1 MNDKVIGNETEKVKN
16 KVTIDPKIF
25 FPSLIVVVLLSYF
38 TVRDLDASNIVIQ
51 NVFHYLTHTWGWA
64 FEWYMVVMAIGWAWL
79 VWGPYAHN
87 RLGQEEPEF
96 STSSW
101 IFLMFASCT
110 SAAVL
115 FWGSLEIYY
124 YITYPPFDLAA
135 GSIPAKE
142 LGLAYSLFHWGPLP
156 WAGYGFF
163 TVAIGYFLF
172 VKKMDVVRP
181 SGTLEPVLG
190 KYHKGIIGTII
201 DNIYV
206 VALILAMGTSLGLA
220 TPLVTECIQWLFGI
234 PRTMEVDTI
243 IISAWIV
250 FNAICVAFGLQKGIK
265 IASDLRSYLSI
276 IMLAWVF
283 IIGATSF
290 TVNYF
295 TDSIGVMLNH
305 LPRMLFYTSS
315 VSPDSFPQDWT
326 VFYWAWWVV
335 YAIQMCI
342 FLAKISRGRT
352 VRQLCLGMVAG
363 LTSSTWLLW
372 TILGSNTMSLMNENI
387 INMPQLI
394 EQYGA
399 ARAIIKTWAA
409 LPFSTLTMWGFFIL
423 CFLATVT
430 LINACSYTLAMST
443 CKGVDADNEPPI
455 WVRVGWSV
463 LVGIIG
469 IVLLALGGL
478 KPLQTAIIA
487 GGAPLII
494 VNILVI
500 ISFIKDAGK
509 NKWGSETKT
518 ETN

>member
-1 MNDKVIGNETEKVKN
+1 MSEN
-16 KVTIDPKIF
+16 KKIKKAGIEAKIF
-25 FPSLIVVVLLSYF
+25 FPSLLVVILLSYF
-38 TVRDLDASNIVIQ
+38 TVRDLDAANEVISA
-51 NVFHYLTHTWGWA
+51 VFHYLTHSWGWA
-64 FEWYMVVMAIGWAWL
+64 FEWYMIVMLAGWLWL
-79 VWGPYAHN
+79 LFGPYANN
-87 RLGQEEPEF
+87 RLGNEEPEF
-96 STSSW
+96 STGSW

-124 YITYPPFDLAA
+124 YVSYPPFEMEPLTVQ
-135 GSIPAKE
+135 AKE
-142 LGLAYSLFHWGPLP
+142 FGLAYSLFHWGPLP
-156 WAGYGFF
+156 WAGYAFF
-163 TVAIGYFLF
+163 SVALGYFLF

-181 SGTLEPVLG
+181 SGTLYPIMG
-190 KYHKGIIGTII
+190 KKCEGIIGTII

-220 TPLVTECIQWLFGI
+220 TPLVTECIQYLFGI
-234 PRTMEVDTI
+234 PRTIEVDAT
-243 IISAWIV
+243 IISAWII

-276 IMLAWVF
+276 IILAWVL
-283 IIGATSF
+283 IIGATTF

-295 TDSIGVMLNH
+295 TDSIGVLLMNMG
-305 LPRMLFYTSS
+305 RMLFYTAS
-315 VSPDSFPQDWT
+315 VSDSSFPQDWT

-335 YAIQMCI
+335 YGIQMCI

-352 VRQLCLGMVAG
+352 VRQLCLAMVGG
-363 LTSSTWLLW
+363 LTASTWLLW
-372 TILGSNTMSLMNENI
+372 TILGSNTLNLMNENI
-387 INMPQLI
+387 VNMPALI

-399 ARAIIKTWAA
+399 ARAIIETWAA
-409 LPFSTLTMWGFFIL
+409 LPMSTITMWMFFIL

-443 CKGVDADNEPPI
+443 CKGVDADNEPPV

-463 LVGIIG
+463 LVGVIG

-487 GGAPLII
+487 GGAPLIF
-494 VNILVI
+494 VNIMII
-500 ISFIKDAGK
+500 ISFLKDSRK
-509 NKWGSETKT
+509 NNWKS
-518 ETN
+518 

>member
-1 MNDKVIGNETEKVKN
+1 MSEN
-16 KVTIDPKIF
+16 KKIKKAGIEAKIF
-25 FPSLIVVVLLSYF
+25 FPSLLVVILLSYF
-38 TVRDLDASNIVIQ
+38 TVRDLDAANEVISA
-51 NVFHYLTHTWGWA
+51 VFHYLTHSWGWA
-64 FEWYMVVMAIGWAWL
+64 FEWYMIVMLAGWLWL
-79 VWGPYAHN
+79 LFGPYANN
-87 RLGQEEPEF
+87 RLGNEKPEF
-96 STSSW
+96 STGSW

-124 YITYPPFDLAA
+124 YVSYPPFELEPL
-135 GSIPAKE
+135 SVQAKE

-156 WAGYGFF
+156 WAGYAFF
-163 TVAIGYFLF
+163 SVALGYFLF

-181 SGTLEPVLG
+181 SGTLYPIMG
-190 KYHKGIIGTII
+190 KKCEGIIGTII

-220 TPLVTECIQWLFGI
+220 TPLVTECIQYLFGI
-234 PRTMEVDTI
+234 PRTIEVDAT
-243 IISAWIV
+243 IISAWII

-276 IMLAWVF
+276 IILAWVL
-283 IIGATSF
+283 IIGATTF

-295 TDSIGVMLNH
+295 TDSIGVLLMNMG
-305 LPRMLFYTSS
+305 RMLFYTAS
-315 VSPDSFPQDWT
+315 VSDSSFPQDWT

-335 YAIQMCI
+335 YGIQMCI

-352 VRQLCLGMVAG
+352 VRQLCLAMVGG
-363 LTSSTWLLW
+363 LTASTWLLW
-372 TILGSNTMSLMNENI
+372 TILGSNTLNLMNENI
-387 INMPQLI
+387 VNMPALI

-399 ARAIIKTWAA
+399 ARAIIETWAA
-409 LPFSTLTMWGFFIL
+409 LPMSTITMWMFFIL

-443 CKGVDADNEPPI
+443 CKGVDADNEPPV

-463 LVGIIG
+463 LVGVIG

-487 GGAPLII
+487 GGAPLVF
-494 VNILVI
+494 VNIMII
-500 ISFIKDAGK
+500 ISFLKDSRK
-509 NKWGSETKT
+509 NNWKS
-518 ETN
+518 

>member
-1 MNDKVIGNETEKVKN
+1 MSEN
-16 KVTIDPKIF
+16 KKIKKAGIEAKIF
-25 FPSLIVVVLLSYF
+25 FPSLLVVILLSYF
-38 TVRDLDASNIVIQ
+38 TVRDLDAANEVISA
-51 NVFHYLTHTWGWA
+51 VFHYLTHSWGWA
-64 FEWYMVVMAIGWAWL
+64 FEWYMIVMLAGWLWL
-79 VWGPYAHN
+79 LFGPYANN
-87 RLGQEEPEF
+87 RLGNEEPEF
-96 STSSW
+96 STGSW

-124 YITYPPFDLAA
+124 YVSYPPFELEPL
-135 GSIPAKE
+135 SVQAKE

-156 WAGYGFF
+156 WAGYAFF
-163 TVAIGYFLF
+163 SVALGYFLF

-181 SGTLEPVLG
+181 SGTLYPIMG
-190 KYHKGIIGTII
+190 KKCEGIIGTII

-220 TPLVTECIQWLFGI
+220 TPLVTECIQYLFGI
-234 PRTMEVDTI
+234 PRTIEVDAT
-243 IISAWIV
+243 IISAWII

-276 IMLAWVF
+276 IILAWVL
-283 IIGATSF
+283 IIGATTF

-295 TDSIGVMLNH
+295 TDSIGVLLMNMG
-305 LPRMLFYTSS
+305 RMLFYTAS
-315 VSPDSFPQDWT
+315 VSDSSFPQDWT

-335 YAIQMCI
+335 YGIQMCI

-352 VRQLCLGMVAG
+352 VRQLCLAMVGG
-363 LTSSTWLLW
+363 LTASTWLLW
-372 TILGSNTMSLMNENI
+372 TILGSNTLNLMNENI
-387 INMPQLI
+387 VNMPALI

-399 ARAIIKTWAA
+399 ARAIIETWAA
-409 LPFSTLTMWGFFIL
+409 LPMSTITMWMFFIL

-443 CKGVDADNEPPI
+443 CKGVDTDNEPPV

-463 LVGIIG
+463 LVGVIG

-487 GGAPLII
+487 GGAPLVF
-494 VNILVI
+494 VNIMII
-500 ISFIKDAGK
+500 ISFLKDSRK
-509 NKWGSETKT
+509 NNWKS
-518 ETN
+518 

>member
-1 MNDKVIGNETEKVKN
+1 MSEN
-16 KVTIDPKIF
+16 KKIKKAGIEAKIF
-25 FPSLIVVVLLSYF
+25 FPSLLVVILLSYF
-38 TVRDLDASNIVIQ
+38 TVRDLDAANEVISA
-51 NVFHYLTHTWGWA
+51 VFHYLTHSWGWA
-64 FEWYMVVMAIGWAWL
+64 FEWYMIVMLAGWLWL
-79 VWGPYAHN
+79 LFGPYANN
-87 RLGQEEPEF
+87 RLGNEEPEF
-96 STSSW
+96 STGSW

-124 YITYPPFDLAA
+124 YVSYPPFELEPL
-135 GSIPAKE
+135 SVQAKE

-156 WAGYGFF
+156 WAGYAFF
-163 TVAIGYFLF
+163 SVALGYFLF

-181 SGTLEPVLG
+181 SGTLYPIMG
-190 KYHKGIIGTII
+190 KKCEGIIGTII

-220 TPLVTECIQWLFGI
+220 TPLVTECIQYLFGI
-234 PRTMEVDTI
+234 PRTIEVDAT
-243 IISAWIV
+243 IISAWII

-276 IMLAWVF
+276 IILAWVL
-283 IIGATSF
+283 IIGATTF

-295 TDSIGVMLNH
+295 TDSIGVLLMNMG
-305 LPRMLFYTSS
+305 RMLFYTAS
-315 VSPDSFPQDWT
+315 VSDSSFPQDWT

-335 YAIQMCI
+335 YGIQMCI

-352 VRQLCLGMVAG
+352 VRQLCLAMVGG
-363 LTSSTWLLW
+363 LTASTWLLW
-372 TILGSNTMSLMNENI
+372 TILGSNTLNLMNENI
-387 INMPQLI
+387 VNMPALI

-399 ARAIIKTWAA
+399 ARAIIETWAA
-409 LPFSTLTMWGFFIL
+409 LPMSTITMWMFFIL

-430 LINACSYTLAMST
+430 LINACSYTLTMST
-443 CKGVDADNEPPI
+443 CKGVDADNEPPV

-463 LVGIIG
+463 LVGVIG

-487 GGAPLII
+487 GGAPLVF
-494 VNILVI
+494 VNIMII
-500 ISFIKDAGK
+500 ISFLKDSRK
-509 NKWGSETKT
+509 NNWKS
-518 ETN
+518 

>member
-1 MNDKVIGNETEKVKN
+1 MSEN
-16 KVTIDPKIF
+16 KKIKKAGIEAKIF
-25 FPSLIVVVLLSYF
+25 FPSLLVVILLSYF
-38 TVRDLDASNIVIQ
+38 TVRDLDAANEVISA
-51 NVFHYLTHTWGWA
+51 VFHYLTHSWGWA
-64 FEWYMVVMAIGWAWL
+64 FEWYMIVMLAGWLWL
-79 VWGPYAHN
+79 LFGPYANN
-87 RLGQEEPEF
+87 RLGNEEPEF
-96 STSSW
+96 STGSW

-124 YITYPPFDLAA
+124 YVSYPPFEMEPLTVQ
-135 GSIPAKE
+135 AKE
-142 LGLAYSLFHWGPLP
+142 FSLAYSLFHWGPLP
-156 WAGYGFF
+156 WAGYAFF
-163 TVAIGYFLF
+163 SVALGYFLF

-181 SGTLEPVLG
+181 SGTLYPIMG
-190 KYHKGIIGTII
+190 KKCEGIIGTII

-220 TPLVTECIQWLFGI
+220 TPLVTECIQYLFGI
-234 PRTMEVDTI
+234 PRTIEVDAT
-243 IISAWIV
+243 IISAWII

-276 IMLAWVF
+276 IILAWVL
-283 IIGATSF
+283 IIGATTF

-295 TDSIGVMLNH
+295 TDSIGVLLMNMG
-305 LPRMLFYTSS
+305 RMLFYTAS
-315 VSPDSFPQDWT
+315 VSDSSFPQDWT

-335 YAIQMCI
+335 YGIQMCI

-352 VRQLCLGMVAG
+352 VRQLCLAMVGG
-363 LTSSTWLLW
+363 LTASTWLLW
-372 TILGSNTMSLMNENI
+372 TILGSNTLNLMNENI
-387 INMPQLI
+387 VNMPALI

-399 ARAIIKTWAA
+399 ARAIIETWAA
-409 LPFSTLTMWGFFIL
+409 LPMSTITMWMFFIL

-443 CKGVDADNEPPI
+443 CKGVDADNEPPV

-463 LVGIIG
+463 LVGVIG

-487 GGAPLII
+487 GGAPLIF
-494 VNILVI
+494 VNIMII
-500 ISFIKDAGK
+500 ISFLKDSRK
-509 NKWGSETKT
+509 NNWKS
-518 ETN
+518 

>member
-1 MNDKVIGNETEKVKN
+1 MSEN
-16 KVTIDPKIF
+16 KKIKKAGIEAKIF
-25 FPSLIVVVLLSYF
+25 FPSLLVVILLSYF
-38 TVRDLDASNIVIQ
+38 TVRDLDAANEVISA
-51 NVFHYLTHTWGWA
+51 VFHYLTHSWGWA
-64 FEWYMVVMAIGWAWL
+64 FEWYMIVMLAGWLWL
-79 VWGPYAHN
+79 LFGPYANN
-87 RLGQEEPEF
+87 RLGNEEPEF
-96 STSSW
+96 TTGSW

-124 YITYPPFDLAA
+124 YVSYPPFELEPL
-135 GSIPAKE
+135 SVQAKE

-156 WAGYGFF
+156 WAGYAFF
-163 TVAIGYFLF
+163 SVALGYFLF

-181 SGTLEPVLG
+181 SGTLYPIMG
-190 KYHKGIIGTII
+190 KKCEGIIGTII

-220 TPLVTECIQWLFGI
+220 TPLVTECIQYLFGI
-234 PRTMEVDTI
+234 PRTIEVDAT
-243 IISAWIV
+243 IISAWII

-276 IMLAWVF
+276 IILAWVL
-283 IIGATSF
+283 IIGATTF

-295 TDSIGVMLNH
+295 TDSIGVLLMNMG
-305 LPRMLFYTSS
+305 RMLFYTAS
-315 VSPDSFPQDWT
+315 VSDSSFPQDWT

-335 YAIQMCI
+335 YGIQMCI

-352 VRQLCLGMVAG
+352 VRQLCLAMVGG
-363 LTSSTWLLW
+363 LTASTWLLW
-372 TILGSNTMSLMNENI
+372 TILGSNTLNLMNENI
-387 INMPQLI
+387 VNMPALI

-399 ARAIIKTWAA
+399 ARAIIETWAA
-409 LPFSTLTMWGFFIL
+409 LPMSTITMWMFFIL

-443 CKGVDADNEPPI
+443 CKGVDADNEPPV

-463 LVGIIG
+463 LVGVIG

-487 GGAPLII
+487 GGAPLVF
-494 VNILVI
+494 VNIMII
-500 ISFIKDAGK
+500 ISFLKDSRK
-509 NKWGSETKT
+509 NNWKS
-518 ETN
+518 

>member
-1 MNDKVIGNETEKVKN
+1 MSEN
-16 KVTIDPKIF
+16 KKIKKAGIEAKIF
-25 FPSLIVVVLLSYF
+25 FPSLLVVILLSYF
-38 TVRDLDASNIVIQ
+38 TVRDLDAANEVISA
-51 NVFHYLTHTWGWA
+51 VFHYLTHSWGWA
-64 FEWYMVVMAIGWAWL
+64 FEWYMIVMLAGWLWL
-79 VWGPYAHN
+79 LFGPYANN
-87 RLGQEEPEF
+87 RLGNEEPEF
-96 STSSW
+96 STGSW

-124 YITYPPFDLAA
+124 YVSYPPFEMEPLTVQ
-135 GSIPAKE
+135 AKE
-142 LGLAYSLFHWGPLP
+142 FGLAYSLFHWGPLP
-156 WAGYGFF
+156 WAGYAFF
-163 TVAIGYFLF
+163 SVALGYFLF

-181 SGTLEPVLG
+181 SGTLYPIMG
-190 KYHKGIIGTII
+190 KKCEGIIGTII

-220 TPLVTECIQWLFGI
+220 TPLVTECIQYLFGI
-234 PRTMEVDTI
+234 PRTIEVDAT
-243 IISAWIV
+243 IISAWII

-276 IMLAWVF
+276 IILAWVL
-283 IIGATSF
+283 IIGATTF

-295 TDSIGVMLNH
+295 TDSIGVLLMNMG
-305 LPRMLFYTSS
+305 RMLFYTAS
-315 VSPDSFPQDWT
+315 VSESSFPQDWT

-335 YAIQMCI
+335 YGIQMCI

-352 VRQLCLGMVAG
+352 VRQLCLAMVGG
-363 LTSSTWLLW
+363 LTASTWLLW
-372 TILGSNTMSLMNENI
+372 TILGSNTLNLMNENI
-387 INMPQLI
+387 VNMPALI

-399 ARAIIKTWAA
+399 ARAIIETWAA
-409 LPFSTLTMWGFFIL
+409 LPMSTITMWMFFIL

-443 CKGVDADNEPPI
+443 CKGVDADNEPPV

-463 LVGIIG
+463 LVGVIG

-487 GGAPLII
+487 GGAPLIF
-494 VNILVI
+494 VNIMII
-500 ISFIKDAGK
+500 ISFLKDSRK
-509 NKWGSETKT
+509 NNWKS
-518 ETN
+518 

>member
-1 MNDKVIGNETEKVKN
+1 MSEN
-16 KVTIDPKIF
+16 KKIKKAGIEAKIF
-25 FPSLIVVVLLSYF
+25 FPSLLVVILLSYF
-38 TVRDLDASNIVIQ
+38 TVRDLDAANEVISA
-51 NVFHYLTHTWGWA
+51 VFHYLTHSWGWA
-64 FEWYMVVMAIGWAWL
+64 FEWYMIVMLAGWLWL
-79 VWGPYAHN
+79 LFGPYANN
-87 RLGQEEPEF
+87 RLGNEEPEF
-96 STSSW
+96 STGSW

-124 YITYPPFDLAA
+124 YVSYPPFEMEPLTVQ
-135 GSIPAKE
+135 AKE
-142 LGLAYSLFHWGPLP
+142 FGLAYSLFHWDPLP
-156 WAGYGFF
+156 WAGYAFF
-163 TVAIGYFLF
+163 SVALGYFLF

-181 SGTLEPVLG
+181 SGTLYPIMG
-190 KYHKGIIGTII
+190 KKCEGIIGTII

-220 TPLVTECIQWLFGI
+220 TPLVTECIQYLFGI
-234 PRTMEVDTI
+234 PRTIEVDAT
-243 IISAWIV
+243 IISAWII

-276 IMLAWVF
+276 IILAWVL
-283 IIGATSF
+283 IIGATTF

-295 TDSIGVMLNH
+295 TDSIGVLLMNMG
-305 LPRMLFYTSS
+305 RMLFYTAS
-315 VSPDSFPQDWT
+315 VSESSFPQDWT

-335 YAIQMCI
+335 YGIQMCI

-352 VRQLCLGMVAG
+352 VRQLCLAMVGG
-363 LTSSTWLLW
+363 LTASTWLLW
-372 TILGSNTMSLMNENI
+372 TILGSNTLNLMNENI
-387 INMPQLI
+387 VNMPALI

-399 ARAIIKTWAA
+399 ARAIIETWAA
-409 LPFSTLTMWGFFIL
+409 LPMSTITMWMFFIL

-443 CKGVDADNEPPI
+443 CKGVDADNEPPV

-463 LVGIIG
+463 LVGVIG

-487 GGAPLII
+487 GGAPLIF
-494 VNILVI
+494 VNIMII
-500 ISFIKDAGK
+500 ISFLKDSRK
-509 NKWGSETKT
+509 NNWKS
-518 ETN
+518 

>member
-1 MNDKVIGNETEKVKN
+1 MSEN
-16 KVTIDPKIF
+16 KKIKKAGIEAKIF
-25 FPSLIVVVLLSYF
+25 FPSLLVVILLSYF
-38 TVRDLDASNIVIQ
+38 TVRDLDAANEVISA
-51 NVFHYLTHTWGWA
+51 VFHYLTHSWGWA
-64 FEWYMVVMAIGWAWL
+64 FEWYMIIMLAGWLWL
-79 VWGPYAHN
+79 LFGPYANN
-87 RLGQEEPEF
+87 RLGNEEPEF
-96 STSSW
+96 STGSW

-124 YITYPPFDLAA
+124 YVSYPPFELEPL
-135 GSIPAKE
+135 SVQAKE

-156 WAGYGFF
+156 WAGYAFF
-163 TVAIGYFLF
+163 SVALGYFLF

-181 SGTLEPVLG
+181 SGTLYPIMG
-190 KYHKGIIGTII
+190 KKCEGIIGTII

-220 TPLVTECIQWLFGI
+220 TPLVTECIQYLFGI
-234 PRTMEVDTI
+234 PRTIEVDAT
-243 IISAWIV
+243 IISAWII

-276 IMLAWVF
+276 IILAWVL
-283 IIGATSF
+283 IIGATTF

-295 TDSIGVMLNH
+295 TDSIGVLLMNMG
-305 LPRMLFYTSS
+305 RMLFYTAS
-315 VSPDSFPQDWT
+315 VSDSSFPQDWT

-335 YAIQMCI
+335 YGIQMCI

-352 VRQLCLGMVAG
+352 VRQLCLAMVGG
-363 LTSSTWLLW
+363 LTASTWLLW
-372 TILGSNTMSLMNENI
+372 TILGSNTLNLMNENI
-387 INMPQLI
+387 VNMPALI

-399 ARAIIKTWAA
+399 ARAIIETWAA
-409 LPFSTLTMWGFFIL
+409 LPMSTITMWMFFIL

-443 CKGVDADNEPPI
+443 CKGVDADNEPPV

-463 LVGIIG
+463 LVGVIG

-487 GGAPLII
+487 GGAPLVF
-494 VNILVI
+494 VNIMII
-500 ISFIKDAGK
+500 ISFLKDSRK
-509 NKWGSETKT
+509 NNWKS
-518 ETN
+518 

>member
-1 MNDKVIGNETEKVKN
+1 MSEN
-16 KVTIDPKIF
+16 KKIKKAGIEAKIF
-25 FPSLIVVVLLSYF
+25 FPSLLVVILLSYF
-38 TVRDLDASNIVIQ
+38 TVRDLDAANEVISA
-51 NVFHYLTHTWGWA
+51 VFHYLTHSWGWA
-64 FEWYMVVMAIGWAWL
+64 FEWYMIVMLAGWLWL
-79 VWGPYAHN
+79 LFGPYANN
-87 RLGQEEPEF
+87 RLGNEEPEF
-96 STSSW
+96 STGSW

-124 YITYPPFDLAA
+124 YVSYPPFEMEPLTVQ
-135 GSIPAKE
+135 AKE
-142 LGLAYSLFHWGPLP
+142 FGLAYSLFHWGPLP
-156 WAGYGFF
+156 WAGYAFF
-163 TVAIGYFLF
+163 SVALGYFLF

-181 SGTLEPVLG
+181 SGTLYPIMG
-190 KYHKGIIGTII
+190 KKCEGIIGTII

-220 TPLVTECIQWLFGI
+220 TPLVTECIQYLFGI
-234 PRTMEVDTI
+234 PRTIEVDAT
-243 IISAWIV
+243 IISAWII

-276 IMLAWVF
+276 IILAWVL
-283 IIGATSF
+283 IIGATTF

-295 TDSIGVMLNH
+295 TDSIGVLLMNMG
-305 LPRMLFYTSS
+305 RMLFYTAS
-315 VSPDSFPQDWT
+315 VSESSFPQDWT

-335 YAIQMCI
+335 YGIQMCI

-352 VRQLCLGMVAG
+352 VRQLCLAMVGG

-372 TILGSNTMSLMNENI
+372 TILGSNTLNLMNENI
-387 INMPQLI
+387 VNMPALI

-399 ARAIIKTWAA
+399 ARAIIETWAA
-409 LPFSTLTMWGFFIL
+409 LPMSTITMWMFFIL

-443 CKGVDADNEPPI
+443 CKGVDADNEPPV

-463 LVGIIG
+463 LVGVIG

-487 GGAPLII
+487 GGAPLIF
-494 VNILVI
+494 VNIMII
-500 ISFIKDAGK
+500 ISFLKDSRK
-509 NKWGSETKT
+509 NNWKS
-518 ETN
+518 

>member
-1 MNDKVIGNETEKVKN
+1 MSEN
-16 KVTIDPKIF
+16 KKIKKAGIEAKIF
-25 FPSLIVVVLLSYF
+25 FPSLLVVILLSYF
-38 TVRDLDASNIVIQ
+38 TVRDLDAANEVISA
-51 NVFHYLTHTWGWA
+51 VFHYLTHSWGWA
-64 FEWYMVVMAIGWAWL
+64 FEWYMIVMLAGWLWL
-79 VWGPYAHN
+79 LFGPYANN
-87 RLGQEEPEF
+87 RLGNEEPEF
-96 STSSW
+96 STGSW

-124 YITYPPFDLAA
+124 YVSYPPFELEPL
-135 GSIPAKE
+135 SVQAKE

-156 WAGYGFF
+156 WAGYAFF
-163 TVAIGYFLF
+163 SVALGYFLF

-181 SGTLEPVLG
+181 SGTLYPIMG
-190 KYHKGIIGTII
+190 KKCEGIIGTII

-220 TPLVTECIQWLFGI
+220 TPLVTECIQYLFGI
-234 PRTMEVDTI
+234 PRTIEVDAT
-243 IISAWIV
+243 IISAWII

-276 IMLAWVF
+276 IILAWVL
-283 IIGATSF
+283 IIGATTF

-295 TDSIGVMLNH
+295 TDSIGVLLMNMG
-305 LPRMLFYTSS
+305 RMLFYTAS
-315 VSPDSFPQDWT
+315 VSDSSFPQDWT

-335 YAIQMCI
+335 YGIQMCI

-352 VRQLCLGMVAG
+352 VRQLCLAMVGG
-363 LTSSTWLLW
+363 LTASTWLLW
-372 TILGSNTMSLMNENI
+372 TILGSNTLNLMNENI
-387 INMPQLI
+387 VNMPALI

-399 ARAIIKTWAA
+399 ARAIIETWAA
-409 LPFSTLTMWGFFIL
+409 LPMSTITMWMFFIL

-443 CKGVDADNEPPI
+443 CKGVDADNEPPV

-463 LVGIIG
+463 LVGVIG

-487 GGAPLII
+487 GGAPLVF
-494 VNILVI
+494 VNIMII
-500 ISFIKDAGK
+500 ISFLKDSRK
-509 NKWGSETKT
+509 NNWKS
-518 ETN
+518 

>member
-1 MNDKVIGNETEKVKN
+1 MSEN
-16 KVTIDPKIF
+16 KKIKKAGIEAKIF
-25 FPSLIVVVLLSYF
+25 FPSLLVVILLSYF
-38 TVRDLDASNIVIQ
+38 TVRDLDAANDVISA
-51 NVFHYLTHTWGWA
+51 VFHYLTHSWGWA
-64 FEWYMVVMAIGWAWL
+64 FEWYMIVMLAGWLWL
-79 VWGPYAHN
+79 LFGPYANN
-87 RLGQEEPEF
+87 RLGNEEPEF
-96 STSSW
+96 STGSW

-124 YITYPPFDLAA
+124 YVSYPPFELEPL
-135 GSIPAKE
+135 SVQAKE

-156 WAGYGFF
+156 WAGYAFF
-163 TVAIGYFLF
+163 SVALGYFLF

-181 SGTLEPVLG
+181 SGTLYPIMG
-190 KYHKGIIGTII
+190 KKCEGIIGTII

-220 TPLVTECIQWLFGI
+220 TPLVTECIQYLFGI
-234 PRTMEVDTI
+234 PRTIEVDAT
-243 IISAWIV
+243 IISAWII

-276 IMLAWVF
+276 IILAWVL
-283 IIGATSF
+283 IIGATTF

-295 TDSIGVMLNH
+295 TDSIGVLLMNMG
-305 LPRMLFYTSS
+305 RMLFYTAS
-315 VSPDSFPQDWT
+315 VSDSSFPQDWT

-335 YAIQMCI
+335 YGIQMCI

-352 VRQLCLGMVAG
+352 VRQLCLAMVGG
-363 LTSSTWLLW
+363 LTASTWLLW
-372 TILGSNTMSLMNENI
+372 TILGSNTLNLMNENI
-387 INMPQLI
+387 VNMPALI

-399 ARAIIKTWAA
+399 ARAIIETWAA
-409 LPFSTLTMWGFFIL
+409 LPMSTITMWMFFIL

-443 CKGVDADNEPPI
+443 CKGVDADNEPPV

-463 LVGIIG
+463 LVGVIG

-487 GGAPLII
+487 GGAPLVF
-494 VNILVI
+494 VNIMII
-500 ISFIKDAGK
+500 ISFLKDSRK
-509 NKWGSETKT
+509 NNWKS
-518 ETN
+518 

>member
-1 MNDKVIGNETEKVKN
+1 MSENKKVK
-16 KVTIDPKIF
+16 KAGIEAKIF
-25 FPSLIVVVLLSYF
+25 FPSLLVVILLSYF
-38 TVRDLDASNIVIQ
+38 TVRDLDAANEVISA
-51 NVFHYLTHTWGWA
+51 VFHYLTHSWGWA
-64 FEWYMVVMAIGWAWL
+64 FEWYMIVMLAGWLWL
-79 VWGPYAHN
+79 LFGPYANN
-87 RLGQEEPEF
+87 RLGNEEPEF
-96 STSSW
+96 STGSW

-124 YITYPPFDLAA
+124 YVSYPPFELEPL
-135 GSIPAKE
+135 SVQAKE

-156 WAGYGFF
+156 WAGYAFF
-163 TVAIGYFLF
+163 SVALGYFLF

-181 SGTLEPVLG
+181 SGTLYPIMG
-190 KYHKGIIGTII
+190 KKCEGIIGTII

-220 TPLVTECIQWLFGI
+220 TPLVTECIQYLFGI
-234 PRTMEVDTI
+234 PRTIEVDAT
-243 IISAWIV
+243 IISAWII

-276 IMLAWVF
+276 IILAWVL
-283 IIGATSF
+283 IIGATTF

-295 TDSIGVMLNH
+295 TDSIGVLLMNMG
-305 LPRMLFYTSS
+305 RMLFYTAS
-315 VSPDSFPQDWT
+315 VSDSSFPQDWT

-335 YAIQMCI
+335 YGIQMCI

-352 VRQLCLGMVAG
+352 VRQLCLAMVGG
-363 LTSSTWLLW
+363 LTASTWLLW
-372 TILGSNTMSLMNENI
+372 TILGSNTLNLMNENI
-387 INMPQLI
+387 VNMPALI

-399 ARAIIKTWAA
+399 ARAIIETWAA
-409 LPFSTLTMWGFFIL
+409 LPMSTITMWMFFIL

-443 CKGVDADNEPPI
+443 CKGVDADNEPPV

-463 LVGIIG
+463 LVGVIG

-487 GGAPLII
+487 GGAPLVF
-494 VNILVI
+494 VNIMII
-500 ISFIKDAGK
+500 ISFLKDSRK
-509 NKWGSETKT
+509 NNWKS
-518 ETN
+518 

>member
-1 MNDKVIGNETEKVKN
+1 MSEN
-16 KVTIDPKIF
+16 KKIKKAGIEAKIF
-25 FPSLIVVVLLSYF
+25 FPSLLVVILLSYF
-38 TVRDLDASNIVIQ
+38 TVRDLDAANEVISA
-51 NVFHYLTHTWGWA
+51 VFHYLTHSWGWA
-64 FEWYMVVMAIGWAWL
+64 FEWYMIVMLAGWLWL
-79 VWGPYAHN
+79 LFGPYANN
-87 RLGQEEPEF
+87 RLGNEEPEF
-96 STSSW
+96 STGSW

-124 YITYPPFDLAA
+124 YVSYPPFELEPL
-135 GSIPAKE
+135 SVQAKE

-156 WAGYGFF
+156 WAGYAFF
-163 TVAIGYFLF
+163 SVALGYFLF

-181 SGTLEPVLG
+181 SGTLYPIMG
-190 KYHKGIIGTII
+190 KKCEGIIGTII

-220 TPLVTECIQWLFGI
+220 TPLVTECIQYLFGI
-234 PRTMEVDTI
+234 PRTIEVDAT
-243 IISAWIV
+243 IISAWII

-276 IMLAWVF
+276 IILAWVL
-283 IIGATSF
+283 IIGATTF

-295 TDSIGVMLNH
+295 TDSIGVLLMNMG
-305 LPRMLFYTSS
+305 RMLFYTAS
-315 VSPDSFPQDWT
+315 VSDSSFPQDWT

-335 YAIQMCI
+335 YGIQMCI

-352 VRQLCLGMVAG
+352 VRQLCLAMAGG
-363 LTSSTWLLW
+363 LTASTWLLW
-372 TILGSNTMSLMNENI
+372 TILGSNTLNLMNENI
-387 INMPQLI
+387 VNMPALI

-399 ARAIIKTWAA
+399 ARAIIETWAA
-409 LPFSTLTMWGFFIL
+409 LPMSTITMWMFFIL

-443 CKGVDADNEPPI
+443 CKGVDADNEPPV

-463 LVGIIG
+463 LVGVIG

-487 GGAPLII
+487 GGAPLVF
-494 VNILVI
+494 VNIMII
-500 ISFIKDAGK
+500 ISFLKDSRK
-509 NKWGSETKT
+509 NNWKS
-518 ETN
+518 

>member
-1 MNDKVIGNETEKVKN
+1 MSEN
-16 KVTIDPKIF
+16 KKIKKAGIEAKIF
-25 FPSLIVVVLLSYF
+25 FPSLLVVILLSYF
-38 TVRDLDASNIVIQ
+38 TVRDLDAANEVISA
-51 NVFHYLTHTWGWA
+51 VFHYLTHSWGWA
-64 FEWYMVVMAIGWAWL
+64 FEWYMIVMLAGWLWL
-79 VWGPYAHN
+79 LFGPYANN
-87 RLGQEEPEF
+87 RLGNEEPEF
-96 STSSW
+96 STGSW

-124 YITYPPFDLAA
+124 YVSYPPFELEPL
-135 GSIPAKE
+135 SVQAKE

-156 WAGYGFF
+156 WAGYAFF
-163 TVAIGYFLF
+163 SVALGYFLF

-181 SGTLEPVLG
+181 SGTLYPIMG
-190 KYHKGIIGTII
+190 KKCEGIIGTII

-220 TPLVTECIQWLFGI
+220 TPLVTECIQYLFGI
-234 PRTMEVDTI
+234 PRTIEVDAT
-243 IISAWIV
+243 IISAWII

-276 IMLAWVF
+276 IILAWVL
-283 IIGATSF
+283 IIGATTF

-295 TDSIGVMLNH
+295 TDSIGVLLMNMG
-305 LPRMLFYTSS
+305 RMLFYTAS
-315 VSPDSFPQDWT
+315 VSDSSFPQDWT

-335 YAIQMCI
+335 YGIQMCI

-352 VRQLCLGMVAG
+352 VRQLCLAMVGG
-363 LTSSTWLLW
+363 LTASTWLLW
-372 TILGSNTMSLMNENI
+372 TILGSNTLNLMNENI
-387 INMPQLI
+387 VNMPALI

-399 ARAIIKTWAA
+399 ARAIIETWAA
-409 LPFSTLTMWGFFIL
+409 LPMSTITMWMFFIL

-443 CKGVDADNEPPI
+443 CKGVDADNEPPV

-463 LVGIIG
+463 LVGVIG

-487 GGAPLII
+487 GGAPLIF
-494 VNILVI
+494 VNIMII
-500 ISFIKDAGK
+500 ISFLKDSRK
-509 NKWGSETKT
+509 NNWKS
-518 ETN
+518 

>member
-1 MNDKVIGNETEKVKN
+1 MSEN
-16 KVTIDPKIF
+16 KKIKKAGIEAKIF
-25 FPSLIVVVLLSYF
+25 FPSLLVVILLSYF
-38 TVRDLDASNIVIQ
+38 TVRDLDAANEVISA
-51 NVFHYLTHTWGWA
+51 VFHYLTHSWGWA
-64 FEWYMVVMAIGWAWL
+64 FEWYMIVMLAGWLWL
-79 VWGPYAHN
+79 LFGPYANN
-87 RLGQEEPEF
+87 RLGNEEPEF
-96 STSSW
+96 STGSW

-124 YITYPPFDLAA
+124 YVSYPPFELEPL
-135 GSIPAKE
+135 SVKAKE

-156 WAGYGFF
+156 WAGYAFF
-163 TVAIGYFLF
+163 SVALGYFLF

-181 SGTLEPVLG
+181 SGTLYPIMG
-190 KYHKGIIGTII
+190 KKCEGIIGTII

-220 TPLVTECIQWLFGI
+220 TPLVTECIQYLFGI
-234 PRTMEVDTI
+234 PRTIEVDAT
-243 IISAWIV
+243 IISAWII

-276 IMLAWVF
+276 IILAWVL
-283 IIGATSF
+283 IIGATTF

-295 TDSIGVMLNH
+295 TDSIGVLLMNMG
-305 LPRMLFYTSS
+305 RMLFYTAS
-315 VSPDSFPQDWT
+315 VSDSSFPQDWT

-335 YAIQMCI
+335 YGIQMCI

-352 VRQLCLGMVAG
+352 VRQLCLAMVGG
-363 LTSSTWLLW
+363 LTASTWLLW
-372 TILGSNTMSLMNENI
+372 TILGSNTLNLMNENI
-387 INMPQLI
+387 VNMPALI

-399 ARAIIKTWAA
+399 ARAIIETWAA
-409 LPFSTLTMWGFFIL
+409 LPMSTITMWMFFIL

-443 CKGVDADNEPPI
+443 CKGVDADNEPPV

-463 LVGIIG
+463 LVGVIG

-487 GGAPLII
+487 GGAPLVF
-494 VNILVI
+494 VNIMII
-500 ISFIKDAGK
+500 ISFLKDSRK
-509 NKWGSETKT
+509 NNWKS
-518 ETN
+518 

>member
-1 MNDKVIGNETEKVKN
+1 MSEN
-16 KVTIDPKIF
+16 KKIKKAGIEAKIF
-25 FPSLIVVVLLSYF
+25 FPSLLVVILLSYF
-38 TVRDLDASNIVIQ
+38 TVRDLDAANEVISA
-51 NVFHYLTHTWGWA
+51 VFHYLTHSWGWA
-64 FEWYMVVMAIGWAWL
+64 FEWYMIVMLAGWLWL
-79 VWGPYAHN
+79 LFGPYANN
-87 RLGQEEPEF
+87 RLGNEEPEF
-96 STSSW
+96 STGSW

-124 YITYPPFDLAA
+124 YVSYPPFELEPL
-135 GSIPAKE
+135 SVQAKE

-156 WAGYGFF
+156 WAGYAFF
-163 TVAIGYFLF
+163 SVALGYFLF

-181 SGTLEPVLG
+181 SGTLYPIMG
-190 KYHKGIIGTII
+190 KKCEGIIGTII

-220 TPLVTECIQWLFGI
+220 TPLVTECIQYLFGI
-234 PRTMEVDTI
+234 PRTIEVDAT
-243 IISAWIV
+243 IISAWII

-276 IMLAWVF
+276 IILAWVL
-283 IIGATSF
+283 IIGATTF

-295 TDSIGVMLNH
+295 TDSIGVLLMNMG
-305 LPRMLFYTSS
+305 RMLFYTAS
-315 VSPDSFPQDWT
+315 VSDSSFPQDWT

-335 YAIQMCI
+335 YGIQMCI

-352 VRQLCLGMVAG
+352 VRQLCLAMVGG
-363 LTSSTWLLW
+363 LTASTWLLW
-372 TILGSNTMSLMNENI
+372 TILGSNTLNLMNENI
-387 INMPQLI
+387 VNMPALI

-399 ARAIIKTWAA
+399 ARAIIETWAA
-409 LPFSTLTMWGFFIL
+409 LPMSTITLWMFFIL

-443 CKGVDADNEPPI
+443 CKGVDADNEPPV

-463 LVGIIG
+463 LVGVIG

-487 GGAPLII
+487 GGAPLVF
-494 VNILVI
+494 VNIMII
-500 ISFIKDAGK
+500 ISFLKDSRK
-509 NKWGSETKT
+509 NNWKS
-518 ETN
+518 

>member
-1 MNDKVIGNETEKVKN
+1 MSEN
-16 KVTIDPKIF
+16 KKIKKAGIEAKIF
-25 FPSLIVVVLLSYF
+25 FPSLLVVILLSYF
-38 TVRDLDASNIVIQ
+38 TVRDLDAANEVISA
-51 NVFHYLTHTWGWA
+51 VFHYLTHSWGWA
-64 FEWYMVVMAIGWAWL
+64 FEWYMIVMLAGWLWL
-79 VWGPYAHN
+79 LFGPYANN
-87 RLGQEEPEF
+87 RLGNEEPEF
-96 STSSW
+96 STGSW

-124 YITYPPFDLAA
+124 YVSYPPFELEPL
-135 GSIPAKE
+135 SVQAKE

-156 WAGYGFF
+156 WAGYAFF
-163 TVAIGYFLF
+163 SVALGYFLF

-181 SGTLEPVLG
+181 SGTLYPIMG
-190 KYHKGIIGTII
+190 KKCEGIIGTII

-220 TPLVTECIQWLFGI
+220 TPLVTECIQYLFGI
-234 PRTMEVDTI
+234 PRTIEVDAT
-243 IISAWIV
+243 IISAWII

-276 IMLAWVF
+276 IILAWVL
-283 IIGATSF
+283 IIGATTF

-295 TDSIGVMLNH
+295 TDSIGVLLMNMG
-305 LPRMLFYTSS
+305 RMLFYTAS
-315 VSPDSFPQDWT
+315 VSDSSFPQDWT

-335 YAIQMCI
+335 YGIQMCI

-352 VRQLCLGMVAG
+352 VRQLCLAMVGG
-363 LTSSTWLLW
+363 LTASTWLLW
-372 TILGSNTMSLMNENI
+372 TILGSNTLNLMNENVV
-387 INMPQLI
+387 NMPALI

-399 ARAIIKTWAA
+399 ARAIIETWAA
-409 LPFSTLTMWGFFIL
+409 LPMSTITMWMFFIL

-443 CKGVDADNEPPI
+443 CKGVDADNEPPV

-463 LVGIIG
+463 LVGVIG

-487 GGAPLII
+487 GGAPLVF
-494 VNILVI
+494 VNIMII
-500 ISFIKDAGK
+500 ISFLKDSRK
-509 NKWGSETKT
+509 NNWKS
-518 ETN
+518 

>member
-1 MNDKVIGNETEKVKN
+1 MSEN
-16 KVTIDPKIF
+16 KKIKKAGIEAKIF
-25 FPSLIVVVLLSYF
+25 FPSLLVVILLSYF
-38 TVRDLDASNIVIQ
+38 TVRDLDAANEVISA
-51 NVFHYLTHTWGWA
+51 VFHYLTHSWGWA
-64 FEWYMVVMAIGWAWL
+64 FEWYMIVMLAGWLWL
-79 VWGPYAHN
+79 LFGPYANN
-87 RLGQEEPEF
+87 RLGNEEPEF
-96 STSSW
+96 STGSW

-124 YITYPPFDLAA
+124 YVSYPPFEMEPLTVQ
-135 GSIPAKE
+135 AKE
-142 LGLAYSLFHWGPLP
+142 FGLAYSLFHWGPLP
-156 WAGYGFF
+156 WAGYAFF
-163 TVAIGYFLF
+163 SVALGYFLF

-181 SGTLEPVLG
+181 SGTLYPIMG
-190 KYHKGIIGTII
+190 KKCEGIIGTII

-220 TPLVTECIQWLFGI
+220 TPLVTECIQYLFGI
-234 PRTMEVDTI
+234 PRTIEVDAT
-243 IISAWIV
+243 IISAWII

-276 IMLAWVF
+276 IILAWVL
-283 IIGATSF
+283 IIGATTF

-295 TDSIGVMLNH
+295 TDSIGVLLMNMG
-305 LPRMLFYTSS
+305 RMLFYTAS
-315 VSPDSFPQDWT
+315 VSESSFPQDWT

-335 YAIQMCI
+335 YGIQMCI

-352 VRQLCLGMVAG
+352 VRQLCLAMVGG
-363 LTSSTWLLW
+363 LTASTWLLW
-372 TILGSNTMSLMNENI
+372 TILGSNTLNLMNENI
-387 INMPQLI
+387 VNMPALI

-399 ARAIIKTWAA
+399 ARAIIETWAA
-409 LPFSTLTMWGFFIL
+409 LPMSTITMWMFFIL

-443 CKGVDADNEPPI
+443 CKGVDADNEPPV

-463 LVGIIG
+463 LVGVIG

-487 GGAPLII
+487 GGAPLVF
-494 VNILVI
+494 VNIMII
-500 ISFIKDAGK
+500 ISFLKDSRK
-509 NKWGSETKT
+509 NNWKS
-518 ETN
+518 

>member
-1 MNDKVIGNETEKVKN
+1 MSEN
-16 KVTIDPKIF
+16 KKIKKAGIEAKIF
-25 FPSLIVVVLLSYF
+25 FPSLLVVILLSYF
-38 TVRDLDASNIVIQ
+38 TVRDLDAANEVISA
-51 NVFHYLTHTWGWA
+51 VFHYLTHSWGWA
-64 FEWYMVVMAIGWAWL
+64 FEWYMIVMLAGWLWL
-79 VWGPYAHN
+79 LFGPYANN
-87 RLGQEEPEF
+87 RLGNEEPEF
-96 STSSW
+96 STGSW

-124 YITYPPFDLAA
+124 YVSYPPFELEPL
-135 GSIPAKE
+135 SVQAKE

-156 WAGYGFF
+156 WAGYAFF
-163 TVAIGYFLF
+163 SVALGYFLF

-181 SGTLEPVLG
+181 SGTLYPIMG
-190 KYHKGIIGTII
+190 KKCEGIIGTII
-201 DNIYV
+201 DNVYV

-220 TPLVTECIQWLFGI
+220 TPLVTECIQYLFGI
-234 PRTMEVDTI
+234 PRTIEVDAT
-243 IISAWIV
+243 IISAWII

-276 IMLAWVF
+276 IILAWVL
-283 IIGATSF
+283 IIGATTF

-295 TDSIGVMLNH
+295 TDSIGVLLMNMG
-305 LPRMLFYTSS
+305 RMLFYTAS
-315 VSPDSFPQDWT
+315 VSDSSFPQDWT

-335 YAIQMCI
+335 YGIQMCI

-352 VRQLCLGMVAG
+352 VRQLCLAMVGG
-363 LTSSTWLLW
+363 LTASTWLLW
-372 TILGSNTMSLMNENI
+372 TILGSNTLNLMNENI
-387 INMPQLI
+387 VNMPALI

-399 ARAIIKTWAA
+399 ARAIIETWAA
-409 LPFSTLTMWGFFIL
+409 LPMSTITMWMFFIL

-443 CKGVDADNEPPI
+443 CKGVDADNEPPV

-463 LVGIIG
+463 LVGVIG

-487 GGAPLII
+487 GGAPLVF
-494 VNILVI
+494 VNIMII
-500 ISFIKDAGK
+500 ISFLKDSRK
-509 NKWGSETKT
+509 NNWKS
-518 ETN
+518 

>member
-1 MNDKVIGNETEKVKN
+1 MSEN
-16 KVTIDPKIF
+16 KKIKKAGIEAKIF
-25 FPSLIVVVLLSYF
+25 FPSLLVVILLSYF
-38 TVRDLDASNIVIQ
+38 TVRDLDAANEVISA
-51 NVFHYLTHTWGWA
+51 VFHYLTHSWGWA
-64 FEWYMVVMAIGWAWL
+64 FEWYMIVMLAGWLWL
-79 VWGPYAHN
+79 LFGPYANN
-87 RLGQEEPEF
+87 RLGNEEPEF
-96 STSSW
+96 STGSW

-124 YITYPPFDLAA
+124 YVSYPPFELEPL
-135 GSIPAKE
+135 SVQAKE

-156 WAGYGFF
+156 WAGYAFF
-163 TVAIGYFLF
+163 SVALGYFLF

-181 SGTLEPVLG
+181 SGTLYPIMG
-190 KYHKGIIGTII
+190 KKCEGIIGTII

-220 TPLVTECIQWLFGI
+220 TPLVTECIQYLFGI
-234 PRTMEVDTI
+234 PRTIEVDAT
-243 IISAWIV
+243 IISAWII

-276 IMLAWVF
+276 IILAWVL
-283 IIGATSF
+283 IIGATTF

-295 TDSIGVMLNH
+295 TDSIGVLLMNMG
-305 LPRMLFYTSS
+305 RMLFYTAS
-315 VSPDSFPQDWT
+315 VSDSSFPQDWT

-335 YAIQMCI
+335 YGIQMCI

-352 VRQLCLGMVAG
+352 VRQLCLAMVGG
-363 LTSSTWLLW
+363 LTASTWLLW
-372 TILGSNTMSLMNENI
+372 TILGSNTLNLMNENI
-387 INMPQLI
+387 VNMPALI

-399 ARAIIKTWAA
+399 ARAIIETWAA
-409 LPFSTLTMWGFFIL
+409 LPLSTITMWMFFIL

-443 CKGVDADNEPPI
+443 CKGVDADNEPPV

-463 LVGIIG
+463 LVGVIG

-487 GGAPLII
+487 GGAPLVF
-494 VNILVI
+494 VNIMII
-500 ISFIKDAGK
+500 ISFLKDSRK
-509 NKWGSETKT
+509 NNWKS
-518 ETN
+518 

>member
-1 MNDKVIGNETEKVKN
+1 MSEN
-16 KVTIDPKIF
+16 KKIKKAGIEAKIF
-25 FPSLIVVVLLSYF
+25 FPSLLVVILLSYF
-38 TVRDLDASNIVIQ
+38 TVRDLDAANEVISA
-51 NVFHYLTHTWGWA
+51 VFHYLTHSWGWA
-64 FEWYMVVMAIGWAWL
+64 FEWYMIVMLAGWLWL
-79 VWGPYAHN
+79 LFGPYANN
-87 RLGQEEPEF
+87 RLGNEEPEF
-96 STSSW
+96 STGSW

-124 YITYPPFDLAA
+124 YVSYPPFELEPL
-135 GSIPAKE
+135 SVQAKE

-156 WAGYGFF
+156 WAGYAFF
-163 TVAIGYFLF
+163 SVALGYFLF

-181 SGTLEPVLG
+181 SGTLYPIMG
-190 KYHKGIIGTII
+190 KKCEGIIGTII

-206 VALILAMGTSLGLA
+206 VALIPAMGTSLGLA
-220 TPLVTECIQWLFGI
+220 TPLVTECIQYLFGI
-234 PRTMEVDTI
+234 PRTIEVDAT
-243 IISAWIV
+243 IISAWII

-276 IMLAWVF
+276 IILAWVL
-283 IIGATSF
+283 IIGATTF

-295 TDSIGVMLNH
+295 TDSIGVLLMNMG
-305 LPRMLFYTSS
+305 RMLFYTAS
-315 VSPDSFPQDWT
+315 VSDSSFPQDWT

-335 YAIQMCI
+335 YGIQMCI

-352 VRQLCLGMVAG
+352 VRQLCLAMVGG
-363 LTSSTWLLW
+363 LTASTWLLW
-372 TILGSNTMSLMNENI
+372 TILGSNTLNLMNENI
-387 INMPQLI
+387 VNMPALI

-399 ARAIIKTWAA
+399 ARAIIETWAA
-409 LPFSTLTMWGFFIL
+409 LPMSTITMWMFFIL

-443 CKGVDADNEPPI
+443 CKGVDADNEPPV

-463 LVGIIG
+463 LVGVIG

-487 GGAPLII
+487 GGAPLVF
-494 VNILVI
+494 VNIMII
-500 ISFIKDAGK
+500 ISFLKDSRK
-509 NKWGSETKT
+509 NNWKS
-518 ETN
+518 